1 MRFLQPLDSPGEER
15 ALWLQKPLC
24 DHRLQCCCSPGR
36 DPPFLSLVS
45 GELIVL
51 DDFLSARSPRR
62 EGRADGSVAPKGS
75 IAQCPG
81 LCRMLSRVP
90 LLDPGGHSCSFL
102 RSSGRGP
109 SLAGSLGRGR
119 PRVLS

>member
-1 MRFLQPLDSPGEER
+1 MKRGRSGSRSLSATTGFSAA
-15 ALWLQKPLC
+15 ALLEDTL
-24 DHRLQCCCSPGR
+24 
-36 DPPFLSLVS
+36 LSSGLSQDS

-75 IAQCPG
+75 IAQYPG